1 MKLRPGR
8 NQRIAIQTPETAT
21 EKPRVRSRG
30 LSAPRVVLGLL
41 CLLYLVLFVVRVA
54 ISGVAPLI
62 KTDLRLSNTQLGLVF
77 SAFAIPYAIFQLIGG
92 WIGDRWGA
100 RVVLC
105 VSCGIVAVATALTG
119 AVNGFLALFAV
130 RLALGFGESATFPTA
145 TRAMSS
151 WIPESRW
158 GFAQGVTHS
167 FSRIGNALA
176 PPLIAWMAVLLTW
189 RGSFAILGIVSSAWV
204 LLWAWFFRNDPR
216 EHPTITAADL
226 AELPGQRT
234 QRRAAIPWVQLA
246 RRILPVTAVDFCY
259 GWVLWLFLSWI
270 PGFFFENYHLNLQS
284 SAMYSAGVLSA
295 GIVGDTVGGVLSDR
309 LLHKTGSL
317 VVARRSVIIAGFL
330 GAFIFMMPVILL
342 HNLRLAAVSLS
353 LAFFFAELIVGPIW
367 SVPMDIAPRFAGTAS
382 GMMNFGFAFAGI
394 VSPSIFGYLVDHTGS
409 WAVPFA
415 TSVLLLILGAFL
427 ASRLRPD
434 IPFEMKALEH
444 S

>member
-1 MKLRPGR
+1 MMPVEGATAKARA
-8 NQRIAIQTPETAT
+8 RIARLT
-21 EKPRVRSRG
+21 
-30 LSAPRVVLGLL
+30 APRSVLGML

-92 WIGDRWGA
+92 WIGDKWGA
-100 RVVLC
+100 RMVLC
-105 VSCGIVAVATALTG
+105 VSCGVVAAATALTG

-130 RLALGFGESATFPTA
+130 RLALGFGEGATFPTA

-158 GFAQGVTHS
+158 GFAQGITHS

-176 PPLIAWMAVLLTW
+176 PPLIAWMTVLLTW
-189 RGSFAILGIVSSAWV
+189 RGSFAILGLLSSVWV
-204 LLWAWFFRNDPR
+204 LLWGWFFRNDPR
-216 EHPTITAADL
+216 EHPAITAADL
-226 AELPGQRT
+226 AELPSAASRK
-234 QRRAAIPWVQLA
+234 RAPIPWLPLA

-295 GIVGDTVGGVLSDR
+295 GIVGDTLGGVISDR
-309 LLHKTGSL
+309 LLRKTGNL

-330 GAFIFMMPVILL
+330 GAFVFMLPVILL

-353 LAFFFAELIVGPIW
+353 LAFFFAEWIVAPIW
-367 SVPMDIAPRFAGTAS
+367 SVPMDIAPRYAGTAS
-382 GMMNFGFAFAGI
+382 GMMNFGFAIAGI
-394 VSPSIFGYLVDHTGS
+394 VSPSTFGYLVDRTGS
-409 WAVPFA
+409 WVVPFA
-415 TSVLLLILGAFL
+415 TSVLLLILGAVL

-434 IPFEMKALEH
+434 IPFEAPFETKAAAH